1 MTLRTVLKALGA
13 EPDRVRLIKHG
24 HNSHWLIAA
33 GGKRLVLR
41 RYGQG
46 ERWAPAAVAWELQLL
61 RRLAEVGYPA
71 AAPLAGP
78 LIVGDD
84 IYVLFPFVGGRAL
97 RQGDAGHRELGRLL
111 AELHDVVSAHVRM
124 DQKPERRSLTAAAAP
139 PGDEGV
145 REALLARL
153 ARLDTG
159 LAAQVDATS
168 AAIAPRLQALG
179 DLPLHPVHG
188 DFAPWNLRM
197 RGGRLIGVFD
207 FDDARLDILAADVA
221 HARRGY
227 HDAVVDGYLQR
238 RPLLARELAGL
249 DALWLGAVLEG
260 FWHMLA
266 REDVEEAAKLPAL
279 AWSRQQL
286 GKARPYAG

>member
-13 EPDRVRLIKHG
+13 EPDRVRLLKHG
-24 HNSHWLIAA
+24 HNSHWLVAA
-33 GGKRLVLR
+33 GGTRLVLR

-46 ERWAPAAVAWELQLL
+46 ARWTPDAVAWELELL

-78 LIVGDD
+78 LTVGGD
-84 IYVLFPFVGGRAL
+84 IYVLFPFVCGRAL
-97 RQGDAGHRELGRLL
+97 RLGDAGYRELGRLL
-111 AELHDVVSAHVRM
+111 AELHDVVVAHVRM
-124 DQKPERRSLTAAAAP
+124 GQKPERRSLAAAAAP
-139 PGDEGV
+139 PGGEAV
-145 REALLARL
+145 REELLGHLASLDAR
-153 ARLDTG
+153 

-168 AAIAPRLQALG
+168 AAIAPRLKALA

-207 FDDARLDILAADVA
+207 FDDARLDILTADVA

-238 RPLLARELAGL
+238 RRLSTGELAGL

-266 REDVEEAAKLPAL
+266 RDDVEEAAKLPAL
-279 AWSRQQL
+279 AWSREQL
-286 GKARPYAG
+286 GKARPYGG

>member
-1 MTLRTVLKALGA
+1 MTLRRVLAELGVNA
-13 EPDRVRLIKHG
+13 DRARLLKHA
-24 HNSHWLIAA
+24 HNSHWLVADGA
-33 GGKRLVLR
+33 TRLVLR
-41 RYGQG
+41 RYGKG
-46 ERWAPAAVAWELQLL
+46 ARWAPDAIAWEVELL

-78 LIVGDD
+78 LTIDGDV
-84 IYVLFPFVGGRAL
+84 YVLFPFVSGRAL
-97 RQGDAGHRELGRLL
+97 RLGDAGYRELGRLL
-111 AELHDVVSAHVRM
+111 AELHDVVLTHVRM

-139 PGDEGV
+139 PGGEAA
-145 REALLARL
+145 REELLARL
-153 ARLDTG
+153 ARLDVG
-159 LAAQVDATS
+159 LAAQVEATS
-168 AAIAPRLQALG
+168 AAIAPRLQALAG
-179 DLPLHPVHG
+179 VPQHPVHG

-227 HDAVVDGYLQR
+227 HDRVVDGYLER
-238 RPLLARELAGL
+238 RPLSAGELAGL

-266 REDVEEAAKLPAL
+266 REDVEDAAKLAAL
-279 AWSRQQL
+279 AWSRKQL
-286 GKARPYAG
+286 SKARPYGG

>member
-1 MTLRTVLKALGA
+1 MTLRAVLKALGV
-13 EPDRVRLIKHG
+13 ESDRVRLIKHG
-24 HNSHWLIAA
+24 HNSHWLVAA
-33 GGKRLVLR
+33 GGTRLVLR
-41 RYGQG
+41 RYGKG
-46 ERWAPAAVAWELQLL
+46 ARWAPGSVAWELELL

-78 LIVGDD
+78 LTVGDEV
-84 IYVLFPFVGGRAL
+84 YVLFPFVSGRAPRL
-97 RQGDAGHRELGRLL
+97 GDAGYRQLGRWL
-111 AELHDVVSAHVRM
+111 AELHEVVLAHVRM

-139 PGDEGV
+139 PEGEAA
-145 REALLARL
+145 REELLARL
-153 ARLDTG
+153 ARLDAG
-159 LAAQVDATS
+159 LAAQVEATS
-168 AAIAPRLQALG
+168 AAIAPRLQALAT
-179 DLPLHPVHG
+179 LPQHPAHG

-227 HDAVVDGYLQR
+227 HDPVVDGYLER
-238 RPLLARELAGL
+238 RPLSAGELAGL

-266 REDVEEAAKLPAL
+266 REDVADAAKLAAL
-279 AWSRQQL
+279 AWSREQL
-286 GKARPYAG
+286 GKARPYGG